1 MPADRTSLPVFLLRM
16 ARLRTNSW
24 MMVVKTIAQNPKLT
38 TATCPASLRTKI
50 GPLSR
55 THESSIG
62 MGSGSTVAPQ
72 RFRTSVSSPGLQIIV
87 SGSKPAIAR
96 ATPA

>member
-1 MPADRTSLPVFLLRM
+1 MRFGKSASCWCGCQRPPQAL
-16 ARLRTNSW
+16 
-24 MMVVKTIAQNPKLT
+24 NPKLT

-87 SGSKPAIAR
+87 SGSKPAMAR